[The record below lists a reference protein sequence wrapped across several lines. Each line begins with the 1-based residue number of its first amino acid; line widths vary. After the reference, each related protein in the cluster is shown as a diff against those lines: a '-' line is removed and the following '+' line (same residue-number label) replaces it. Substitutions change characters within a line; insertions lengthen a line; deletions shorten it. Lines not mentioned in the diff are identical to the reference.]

1 MKVTTERIPESQ
13 LVLDVEIDDERV
25 EKSLDQAAK
34 RLAQRYRIPGFRKG
48 KAPSAVV
55 EQTLG
60 ADMVFEEAIDRL
72 IPQVYEQAISD
83 EGLAPIGS
91 PQVESV
97 ERDPVRFRARIP
109 MPPEVDLGDYAS
121 IALTQEP
128 VAITDEDVANA
139 VLEVQRQHAVLE
151 PVERPVELNDR
162 LKADIKA
169 IVEGDSAL
177 DETDAEF
184 HVREGMILGVPGVG
198 EALLG
203 REIGQHE
210 FTVDAPEDWDDEQ
223 VAGKTVAFT
232 IDIKEIKQEILPAP
246 DDDLASE
253 VGEMTSFEELRER
266 LHDDLRNGAETRA
279 REAHSAALLN
289 AVLEGAT
296 IEFPPLLA
304 EHEVEHMLQE
314 LARQMGQDPATL
326 LSSAGPNA
334 AQLRENMR
342 VEAGDRVRR
351 SLVMENLAEAE
362 SITIADAEV
371 DDELNR
377 IIGDG
382 AQAEQVRGMFD
393 NENGRA
399 MLRRNLL
406 NTRIMDR
413 LSEIAQANA
422 LAAAGE
428 SPNDAET
435 NAAGS
440 DDSEIG
446 DAPSTEN
453 TENAEAG
460 SDAGGD
466 ESAE

>member
-1 MKVTTERIPESQ
+1 M
-13 LVLDVEIDDERV
+13 VLEVEIEDARV

-48 KAPSAVV
+48 KAPRAVV

-60 ADMVFEEAIDRL
+60 ADAVFEEAIDRL
-72 IPQVYEQAISD
+72 IPQAYEEAIEE

-109 MPPEVDLGDYAS
+109 MAPEVDLGDYTA
-121 IALTQEP
+121 IALVEEP
-128 VAITDEDVANA
+128 VAITDEDVATA
-139 VLEVQRQHAVLE
+139 VLGVQRQHALLE
-151 PVERPVELNDR
+151 PVERPVEMNDR
-162 LKADIKA
+162 LKADVKA
-169 IVEGDSAL
+169 LVEGGTAL

-184 HVREGMILGVPGVG
+184 HVREEMILGVPGVG

-210 FTVDAPEDWDDEQ
+210 FRIDAPEDWDDAD
-223 VAGKTVAFT
+223 VAGKTVEFT
-232 IDIKEIKQEILPAP
+232 VDIKEIKREILPDA
-246 DDDLASE
+246 DDALASE
-253 VGEMTSFEELRER
+253 VGEFESFEELRQR
-266 LHDDLRNGAETRA
+266 LHDDLRNGAEQRSH
-279 REAHSAALLN
+279 EAHAAALLE
-289 AVLEGAT
+289 AVLSGAT

-326 LSSAGPNA
+326 LESAGPNA
-334 AQLRENMR
+334 AQLRENLR
-342 VEAGDRVRR
+342 NEAGERVRR

-362 SITIADAEV
+362 SIVIADADV
-371 DDELNR
+371 DAELER
-377 IIGDG
+377 MGGDG
-382 AQAEQVRGMFD
+382 EQAEQVRAMFD

-413 LSEIAQANA
+413 LSEIARANVLDESGADLADEQA
-422 LAAAGE
+422 
-428 SPNDAET
+428 
-435 NAAGS
+435 
-440 DDSEIG
+440 DDTG
-446 DAPSTEN
+446 DDTGDDTAD
-453 TENAEAG
+453 AG
-460 SDAGGD
+460 SDAGNDAQD
-466 ESAE
+466 E